1 MSYHPRKKPSW
12 LRILTVLLLAGM
24 GFVGIF
30 GGPIF
35 SRHWDNWWNEVQ
47 LDRFLHQCA
56 PDEVRFCSFMAT
68 NSGQSFRLTVNL
80 QTGAATRSGGESRVK
95 RGLFWQPILR
105 SGSPIISWPLNM
117 PDRYSPE
124 QLERIEAY
132 LKAPAPLNPIHIN
145 PTGFD
150 NYLAFYRGT
159 TLVICQEKGS
169 TSGLPFRD
177 LYHVLFLE
185 TGNGSK

>member
-1 MSYHPRKKPSW
+1 MNFRPRKRPSW
-12 LRILTVLLLAGM
+12 LRILTVLFLAGV

-30 GGPIF
+30 GGPIL

-68 NSGQSFRLTVNL
+68 RSGQSFRLSVDL

-124 QLERIEAY
+124 QLERIKTD
-132 LKAPAPLNPIHIN
+132 LKGFQSMEPIRID
-145 PTGFD
+145 PSRFD
-150 NYLAFYRGT
+150 NYLAFYRGP

-169 TSGLPFRD
+169 ASSLPFRD

-185 TGNGSK
+185 TGSVR